1 VDNFVD
7 NFGVKCG
14 KLSKEKQ
21 GILAGFWVYLEC
33 SLRDG

>member
-7 NFGVKCG
+7 NFGGKCG

-21 GILAGFWVYLEC
+21 GILRGNWVYLLC
-33 SLRDG
+33 SLEYG